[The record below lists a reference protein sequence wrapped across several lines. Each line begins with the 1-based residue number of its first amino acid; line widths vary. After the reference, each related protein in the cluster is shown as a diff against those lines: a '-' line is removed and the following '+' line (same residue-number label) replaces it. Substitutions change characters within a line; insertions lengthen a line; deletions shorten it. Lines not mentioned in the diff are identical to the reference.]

1 MKKLL
6 LFVALMACA
15 ATSGAKDI
23 EGAFGFKLGEN
34 FDRGKEKF
42 LTFTQEFRGIYTSE
56 KYKHPTPTPGFFYK
70 NYTLLIN
77 TDKKIAAITA
87 YLPLQD
93 YKDFNECKSK
103 SEKIVDLL
111 ALQYDTVADKFYT
124 ENDKYKAANHTINKG
139 ERYINVECNDFSDS
153 ESLSVEIMDRGLMK
167 TLPDPLS
174 EPKIEGAFGFKFGE
188 KFNLARK
195 DYEVNKNFD
204 SPNIEAIHLR
214 HNIHSPF
221 DEYVLM
227 VDPKTI
233 EIYAIHAIQY
243 NSKRCPSIIDEYGRA
258 IEDKYDIGMK
268 KESSKFSEDLSYSRD
283 YILISVSCI
292 YQDILTNTTEGY
304 PKFNIMY
311 IDKKGFEKAHTSSEQ
326 LKIERAERINKSLL

>member
-34 FDRGKEKF
+34 FDRGEEKF
-42 LTFTQEFRGIYTSE
+42 LTFTQEVRGIYTSE
-56 KYKHPTPTPGFFYK
+56 KYKYPTPTPGFFYK

-124 ENDKYKAANHTINKG
+124 ENDKYKAANHIINKG
-139 ERYINVECNDFSDS
+139 NRYISVGCDDFSNN
-153 ESLSVEIMDRGLMK
+153 ESLSVEIIDRDLMK
-167 TLPDPLS
+167 KLPDPLS
-174 EPKIEGAFGFKFGE
+174 KPNIEGAFGFKFGE
-188 KFNLARK
+188 KFDLARK

-214 HNIHSPF
+214 HNIQPPF
-221 DEYVLM
+221 DEYNLM

-233 EIYAIHAIQY
+233 EIHAIYAIQHNAK
-243 NSKRCPSIIDEYGRA
+243 NCPGIIDEYGKA

-268 KESSKFSEDLSYSRD
+268 KKSSQFSEYLIYFRD
-283 YILISVSCI
+283 NILISVSCI
-292 YQDILTNTTEGY
+292 YQDELTGSTKEY
-304 PKFNIMY
+304 PEFRIMY
-311 IDKKGFEKAHTSSEQ
+311 FDKKRFEKALISSEQ
-326 LKIERAERINKSLL
+326 LKIERASKIDKSLL